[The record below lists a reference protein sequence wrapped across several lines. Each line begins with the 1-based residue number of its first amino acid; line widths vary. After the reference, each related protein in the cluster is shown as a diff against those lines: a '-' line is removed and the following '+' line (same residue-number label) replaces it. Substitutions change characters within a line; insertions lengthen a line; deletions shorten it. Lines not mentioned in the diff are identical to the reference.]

1 MKPDPRRLDL
11 GIYPYQTLIAVR
23 FADVDPLWHV
33 NNVKIA
39 EYYQEARIS
48 FQGSLYGQIDFE
60 RASGSRTLVVHQSI
74 DYLHEVKWPGEV
86 VLGVGVG
93 HVGNSS
99 FSLVS
104 AMFQQERCVGLGT
117 SVLVHASAEG
127 SAPLPPPWREVLEKK
142 LLPQNARQG
151 I

>member
-1 MKPDPRRLDL
+1 MKPNPRRFDFAV
-11 GIYPYQTLIAVR
+11 YPYHVQMDTR

-33 NNVKIA
+33 NNVKIS
-39 EYYQEARIS
+39 EYYQEARIA

-60 RASGSRTLVVHQSI
+60 RSSGSRTLVVHQSI
-74 DYLHEVKWPGEV
+74 DYLHEVKWPGAV
-86 VLGVGVG
+86 TLGVGVG

-99 FSLVS
+99 FSLMS

-127 SAPLPPPWREVLEKK
+127 SAPLPAPWREALEKR
-142 LLPQNARQG
+142 LLPQDAR
-151 I
+151 